1 MEGYILMDS
10 GPQYPPFD
18 RFVGATR
25 RVDVGEDMLGVLAA
39 LAHEFGGLRRDVEI
53 FLSAGLL
60 LFEDNPSELSLLMH
74 IAPCQTDHVGAAQS
88 RQAGEQERP
97 LDGRIFAFCL
107 SEPLI
112 SSNRVSVMT
121 AVPYAVKSGKRIT
134 VGLISSGSE

>member
-60 LFEDNPSELSLLMH
+60 LFEDNPSEPKYVH
-74 IAPCQTDHVGAAQS
+74 TKWGVGYY
-88 RQAGEQERP
+88 
-97 LDGRIFAFCL
+97 F
-107 SEPLI
+107 
-112 SSNRVSVMT
+112 NV
-121 AVPYAVKSGKRIT
+121 
-134 VGLISSGSE
+134 

>member
-39 LAHEFGGLRRDVEI
+39 LAHEFGGLRRDDEI

-60 LFEDNPSELSLLMH
+60 LFEDNPSEPQMLLPVRRMGYKWN
-74 IAPCQTDHVGAAQS
+74 VLG
-88 RQAGEQERP
+88 
-97 LDGRIFAFCL
+97 
-107 SEPLI
+107 
-112 SSNRVSVMT
+112 
-121 AVPYAVKSGKRIT
+121 
-134 VGLISSGSE
+134 